1 MKDYI
6 KFGDWIIEKSKIT
19 RIYKEEIDK
28 IKLITDT
35 TAYIHRFD
43 EPYQRDNYF
52 DLFCDEFDAKDK
64 ERERLWKIRDKL
76 WVIENNIF
84 AINKKIGQINFKL
97 GKLLKKQ

>member
-6 KFGDWIIEKSKIT
+6 KFGDWIIDKSKIT

-35 TAYIHRFD
+35 TTYSHQFD

-52 DLFCDEFDAKDK
+52 DLFCDEFVP
-64 ERERLWKIRDKL
+64 EHRERR
-76 WVIENNIF
+76 
-84 AINKKIGQINFKL
+84 QPC
-97 GKLLKKQ
+97 